1 MQQAAQAAGKLKEHS
16 VSTITINHVA
26 ELAGVSITTVSRVIN
41 NEPSVRKKT
50 REKVLSAIKELDYQ
64 PNLSARNLGSATSY
78 VMAYAYDNPNT
89 YYVTGMQNGI
99 LEASREQGYGLLIHP
114 CDSSSPD
121 ITEELRDLVRRSR
134 VAGLILTPPL
144 SEMDDVTK
152 ALDEMDLEFVRILSG
167 ESLDGQAANSVI
179 VNDRKAAYD
188 VTKHLID
195 LGHKHIAFFSGEEGH
210 GSSTERLEGYK
221 LALSEAGI
229 AIDDNLIL
237 PGEYSYESGDQR
249 ARDLLSAGSKVTA
262 IFGCNDEIAAGAL
275 HAARLL
281 NISVPKQLSVAGF
294 EDSPYSRQAWPKIT
308 TAQQSNSA
316 ISHFAADLLISNMR
330 PQKSLP
336 KKTRDAREDVSL
348 KVDPNDRV
356 FTPSLLVRESTGP
369 VPA

>member
-1 MQQAAQAAGKLKEHS
+1 M
-16 VSTITINHVA
+16 STITINHVA
-26 ELAGVSITTVSRVIN
+26 ERAGVSITTVSRVIN

-50 REKVLSAIKELDYQ
+50 QEKVLAAIKELDYQ
-64 PNLSARNLGSATSY
+64 PNLSARNLGSAKSY

-114 CDSSSPD
+114 CDSSSEAIND
-121 ITEELRDLVRRSR
+121 ELRDLVRRSR
-134 VAGLILTPPL
+134 IAGLILTPPL
-144 SEMDDVTK
+144 SEMETVTETLQELDV
-152 ALDEMDLEFVRILSG
+152 EFVRILSG
-167 ESLDGQAANSVI
+167 EKLEGQAENSII

-188 VTKHLID
+188 VTEYLIG

-221 LALSEAGI
+221 AALSNHNIPVNDA
-229 AIDDNLIL
+229 LIV
-237 PGEYSYESGDQR
+237 PGEYSYESGDMR
-249 ARDLLSAGSKVTA
+249 ARDLLSSSTPVTA

-281 NISVPKQLSVAGF
+281 NISVPDQLSIAGF

-308 TAQQSNSA
+308 TAQQSNST
-316 ISHFAADLLISNMR
+316 ISHSAAELLIDKMR

-336 KKTRDAREDVSL
+336 KKTRDAREDVTR
-348 KVDPNDRV
+348 KIGPDDRLY
-356 FTPSLLVRESTGP
+356 TPTLLVRDSTGP
-369 VPA
+369 APTI

>member
-1 MQQAAQAAGKLKEHS
+1 MQLAASKLKEHS

-50 REKVLSAIKELDYQ
+50 QEKVLAAIKELDYQ
-64 PNLSARNLGSATSY
+64 PNLSARNLGSAKSY

-114 CDSSSPD
+114 CDSASEG
-121 ITEELRDLVRRSR
+121 ITEELKDLVRRSR
-134 VAGLILTPPL
+134 IAGLVLTPPL
-144 SEMDDVTK
+144 SEMENITKTLEELDV
-152 ALDEMDLEFVRILSG
+152 EFVRILSG
-167 ESLDGQAANSVI
+167 EKLEGQAENSII
-179 VNDRKAAYD
+179 VNDRKAAYE
-188 VTKHLID
+188 VTEHLIN

-221 LALSEAGI
+221 SALRDH
-229 AIDDNLIL
+229 AIPVNEKLIL

-249 ARDLLSAGSKVTA
+249 ARELLSSDTKVTA

-281 NISVPKQLSVAGF
+281 NIGVPADLSIAGF

-308 TAQQSNSA
+308 TAQQSNSS
-316 ISHFAADLLISNMR
+316 ISHSAADLLIRYMR

-336 KKTRDAREDVSL
+336 KKTRDAREDVS
-348 KVDPNDRV
+348 KKIAPTERI
-356 FTPSLLVRESTGP
+356 FTPTLLVRESTGP
-369 VPA
+369 APA